1 MARRAK
7 ILAEGTE
14 LAEID
19 EDAPIFPISVAAE
32 LAGMHPQ
39 TLRGYDRL
47 GLVVPSRAKGRGRR
61 YTARDIT
68 RLRLVQHLSQ
78 EEGINL
84 SGIRRI
90 LELETRID
98 RLNEQIDQ
106 LADAMHRMQD
116 TARSDEWTGY
126 PRVFTAESTGLVH
139 MGRTIVHAQLAL
151 PAR

>member
-7 ILAEGTE
+7 VLAEGTD
-14 LAEID
+14 LAPID
-19 EDAPIFPISVAAE
+19 EDAAIFPISVAAG

-61 YTARDIT
+61 YTARDIS

-84 SGIRRI
+84 NGIRRI
-90 LELETRID
+90 LEMESRID

-106 LADAMHRMQD
+106 LTDTMRQMQD
-116 TARSDEWTGY
+116 AEYHGNADL
-126 PRVFTAESTGLVH
+126 PRVFTAESAGLVH
-139 MGRTIVHAQLAL
+139 MGRTIVRAQLAL
-151 PAR
+151 PSR

>member
-7 ILAEGTE
+7 VLAEGTD
-14 LAEID
+14 LAPID
-19 EDAPIFPISVAAE
+19 EDAAIFPISVAAG

-47 GLVVPSRAKGRGRR
+47 GLVVPSRAKSRGRR

-106 LADAMHRMQD
+106 LTDTVRRMQD
-116 TARSDEWTGY
+116 AEYHGNADL

-139 MGRTIVHAQLAL
+139 MGRTIVRAQLAL
-151 PAR
+151 PSR